1 MAKRKKTNNDLKK
14 NMHKTNDLYC
24 NNLGPTL
31 YFFFLWNTYMR
42 SIIFSLCYML
52 FFIQVPVPSQESERS
67 CMYIR
72 CIAFASFNN
81 IDSDFGIVLILFRFY
96 KLTFNYVMLLLT
108 ICWIQTCY
116 TGLYLEQ
123 NDGYHHWNRNCLP
136 FWSIWATL
144 GFEWV
149 SWYSIF
155 SFLCSVL

>member
-96 KLTFNYVMLLLT
+96 ILTFNYVMLLLT

-123 NDGYHHWNRNCLP
+123 NDGYHYWNRNCLP
-136 FWSIWATL
+136 FWLWYYPRFWM
-144 GFEWV
+144 GFV
-149 SWYSIF
+149 IF
-155 SFLCSVL
+155 DL